1 MGKPGKPLEDLV
13 KELPPGLRDEVR
25 DFVEFLQ
32 SREQNMALGVPAFS
46 WEGALRDLG
55 SRYTSVDLQH
65 LIARWRVEAPRT
77 TDYEQRTLPGPYTE
91 ADKV

>member
-1 MGKPGKPLEDLV
+1 MTERERWMSNPTKPLEDLV

-25 DFVEFLQ
+25 HFVEFLQ
-32 SREQNMALGVPAFS
+32 SREQDMALGVPAFG

-65 LIARWRVEAPRT
+65 LIARWRAEG
-77 TDYEQRTLPGPYTE
+77 E
-91 ADKV
+91 